1 LKRHRRIPLEKRQ
14 HFSSSREYLAYLKK
28 DVNIGIMIYGTRY
41 STAILMPKA
50 AICELSII
58 YPIKTILAML
68 ALQQRPAALRPNRIS
83 HPIFGHSGSQCA
95 VKICHNFTRRSFFIN
110 SKTGWHRPNLFN

>member
-1 LKRHRRIPLEKRQ
+1 
-14 HFSSSREYLAYLKK
+14 
-28 DVNIGIMIYGTRY
+28 
-41 STAILMPKA
+41 
-50 AICELSII
+50 
-58 YPIKTILAML
+58 ML